1 MIDSFMALLNSPVP
15 HIATTPNDGLYFT
28 CAMGWGAIAFTATWI
43 ICLILRNGP
52 RGLWY
57 MLRLMQHKE
66 HVNLSMVLLNNWKVH
81 GHIEDTF
88 GPVDLR
94 EPNTTRR

>member
-1 MIDSFMALLNSPVP
+1 MINSLMALLNSPVP
-15 HIATTPNDGLYFT
+15 HIATTPDSGLYFVD
-28 CAMGWGAIAFTATWI
+28 AMGFFAIMFAVIWLV
-43 ICLILRNGP
+43 CLFLRNGL